1 MEHKMKGG
9 WGEDT
14 RREGGGNDLIE
25 WSFSVNGDGC

>member
-1 MEHKMKGG
+1 MRGG

-25 WSFSVNGDGC
+25 LSFSLNGDGC

>member
-1 MEHKMKGG
+1 MKGG